1 MADAIVILI
10 IGVCL
15 LGSVG
20 YMVWNKKRGGSSCGC
35 GCSGC
40 GCSSSCRGKKRGW
53 LSSFRDY
60 FQIRLV

>member
-40 GCSSSCRGKKRGW
+40 AAVLPAAGKKRMAE
-53 LSSFRDY
+53 F
-60 FQIRLV
+60 F

>member
-40 GCSSSCRGKKRGW
+40 GCSSSCRGKKRMAE
-53 LSSFRDY
+53 F
-60 FQIRLV
+60 F

>member
-35 GCSGC
+35 GCS
-40 GCSSSCRGKKRGW
+40 SSCRGKKEDG
-53 LSSFRDY
+53 
-60 FQIRLV
+60 